1 MKEDRHC
8 YKNFGL
14 KWSFNYSQNTMV
26 SSKLRYSK
34 QNILHANL
42 FIAMSDQAK
51 CARSEAAFSA
61 SDNRCLA
68 DNDAR
73 RWITQNRQQ
82 REYGRDPV
90 DLHNTIDD
98 RRRDR
103 ARTSSPSGAR
113 ICGLPLHQG
122 GAHSM
127 LRRLGSGRSPDPTSS
142 SLDRST
148 SVMTPATLKSLSKST
163 TRSMR
168 LLAVMISLR
177 PTICPRH

>member
-103 ARTSSPSGAR
+103 ARTSSPVVLAYVGSHSIREGRIPCSGAWA
-113 ICGLPLHQG
+113 Q
-122 GAHSM
+122 AD
-127 LRRLGSGRSPDPTSS
+127 RLTQQ
-142 SLDRST
+142 
-148 SVMTPATLKSLSKST
+148 VQA
-163 TRSMR
+163 
-168 LLAVMISLR
+168 
-177 PTICPRH
+177 